1 LKALSEDP
9 DSSIRAAAA
18 CNEALDAGLL
28 RALARD
34 DDPEVRASAARS
46 ARLHPALLGG
56 LLFDDDKSVGLAA
69 YRNPATRPEDKEKV
83 AAEWDRAWREAA
95 PSRNDLEAMVA
106 SRRAEVRLQVAFDPR
121 TPPDILVLLG
131 GERRSSRVRRAVAA
145 NPNTPSAA
153 LASLAEDN
161 DDEVRQAVAF
171 NSATPPEVLI
181 KLAGS
186 RMDLALIVA
195 LNPDAPIGILNALVG
210 DPDALV
216 NFVASGVRAER
227 ERQLEHPHPPQALAE
242 DRRQT

>member
-1 LKALSEDP
+1 
-9 DSSIRAAAA
+9 
-18 CNEALDAGLL
+18 LDAGLL

-46 ARLHPALLGG
+46 ARLHPALLDG

-69 YRNPATRPEDKEKV
+69 YGNPATRPEDKENV

-95 PSRNDLEAMVA
+95 PSRTDLEAMVA
-106 SRRAEVRLQVAFDPR
+106 SRRAQVRMQVAFDPR

-131 GERRSSRVRRAVAA
+131 GERRSAQVRRAVAA

-227 ERQLEHPHPPQALAE
+227 ERLLEHPHPAQALAE
-242 DRRQT
+242 DRR